1 MQVMLPM
8 LPICRSVV
16 SWPGRVAELPN
27 RKCVSVG
34 GVLITAGGIAFC
46 IALLLAILLQAAMAD
61 PELPALDGR
70 VVDVAHIL
78 DKSVVE
84 RLTGDLADYEAR
96 TSTQIVIVTLPDLQ
110 GYPIEQWGLALL
122 RGWQIGQKGKNNGV
136 VVLIAPNDRQMRIE
150 TGYGAEGPLPDA
162 TASQIIRQDM
172 TPAFKQGDYAG
183 GLTASLRDI
192 ESALQGEFLA
202 DDSAPATEGDTPSA
216 PEEEDQPPASD
227 ATKWFV
233 FGWFAMVGVFLV
245 IGQWRIRK
253 GRRGGK
259 SGRGGWSSGSSSSSS
274 SSSDSFS
281 GGGGS
286 GGGGGASGS
295 W

>member
-1 MQVMLPM
+1 MQVRLPV
-8 LPICRSVV
+8 LPVCRSAV
-16 SWPGRVAELPN
+16 SWPGRTVESPN
-27 RKCVSVG
+27 RKGVG
-34 GVLITAGGIAFC
+34 FAGGLIMAGGIALC
-46 IALLLAILLQAAMAD
+46 IALLLAVFLQAAMAD
-61 PELPALDGR
+61 PELPMLDGR

-78 DKSVVE
+78 DKSVIG
-84 RLTGDLADYEAR
+84 RLTGDLAAYEAR

-136 VVLIAPNDRQMRIE
+136 VVIVAPNDRQMRIE

-183 GLTASLRDI
+183 GLTAGLQDI
-192 ESALQGEFLA
+192 ESALLGEFHAEDGALA
-202 DDSAPATEGDTPSA
+202 TTADTQSA

-253 GRRGGK
+253 GRKGGK
-259 SGRGGWSSGSSSSSS
+259 SGRGGGSSGSSSSSS